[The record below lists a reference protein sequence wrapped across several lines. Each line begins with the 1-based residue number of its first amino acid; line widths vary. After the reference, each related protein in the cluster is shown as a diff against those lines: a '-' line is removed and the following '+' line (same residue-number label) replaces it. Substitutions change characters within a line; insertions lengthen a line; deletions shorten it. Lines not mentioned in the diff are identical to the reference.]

1 MTTAYLL
8 LTIDIRTMPPTMVS
22 VTMQDAEEVP
32 EYPAGHRPLVIIESQ
47 GYTYADA
54 VARLGVCFRLRRPHD
69 DWAIPLMT
77 DDCRREL
84 GL

>member
-1 MTTAYLL
+1 MRTAHLL
-8 LTIDIRTMPPTMVS
+8 LTIDIRTMPPTFVG
-22 VTMQDAEEVP
+22 VAIQDANESPV
-32 EYPAGHRPLVIIESQ
+32 YPAGHRPLVIFESQ

-77 DDCRREL
+77 EDCRREL
-84 GL
+84 GV